1 MFSPGFLTHFG
12 AGVARWALVPG
23 VALLVAAQGWAQPV
37 PTLPIQTGGISS
49 LASGFPVGPA
59 SPDMMAAHFINVGQ
73 GSAAL
78 FEFSC
83 GAILIDTGGQ
93 REAATDWR
101 QRFADYL
108 DGFFARRSDLN
119 RTLDVVYITH
129 PHPDHTNGI
138 AVLLGDSGISF
149 RHVITDAE
157 KTGAGKH
164 DQRKLIQ
171 TANQRVIP
179 QVQIKT
185 SMIGKS
191 VLGLT
196 SRYIDPLKCRGRA
209 PDIRVLWGSYD
220 ETNSWNATQRGN
232 ENNHSVAVRI
242 AFGESSFLVTGDME
256 EPAIKAMIKRY
267 QRNIGVLNTDVYVA
281 GHHGS
286 RNGTTAELVRVMSPE
301 LAIISA
307 GDPSDEEPGFAAFGF
322 GHPNRA
328 TVNLLIDPS
337 TGVKFSRPEKQV
349 AVGIRGRN
357 PTTGAPPTYE
367 KIEMDRAVFATGWD
381 GNIVVLAG
389 ADGAKSVIIE

>member
-1 MFSPGFLTHFG
+1 MSALSAPAT
-12 AGVARWALVPG
+12 RWTKSAALLAAVALVFTG
-23 VALLVAAQGWAQPV
+23 QGSAQPT
-37 PTLPIQTGGISS
+37 PSLPIRTGGIGGIPG
-49 LASGFPVGPA
+49 GFPVGPN
-59 SPDMMAAHFINVGQ
+59 SPDLMAAHFINVGQ
-73 GSAAL
+73 GSSAL

-93 REAATDWR
+93 REATIDWR

-108 DGFFARRSDLN
+108 NAFFARRSDLN

-129 PHPDHTNGI
+129 PHADHTNGI
-138 AVLLGDSGISF
+138 AALLDGSGVSF

-157 KTGAGKH
+157 TTGSGKF

-171 TANQRVIP
+171 TANQRQIP

-185 SMIGKS
+185 SMIGRS
-191 VLGLT
+191 RLGLT
-196 SRYIDPLKCRGRA
+196 SRYIDPLKCRGRE

-220 ETNSWNATQRGN
+220 QPNNWSQKDRGN
-232 ENNHSVAVRI
+232 ENNQSVAVRI

-256 EPAIKAMIKRY
+256 ERAIKTMIERY
-267 QRNIGVLNTDVYVA
+267 RNNIGVLNTDVYIA

-307 GDPSDEEPGFAAFGF
+307 GNPAAREPGFAAFGF

-328 TVNLLIDPS
+328 TVRLLTDPTS
-337 TGVKFSRPEKQV
+337 GVTFSRPMKHV
-349 AVGIRGRN
+349 AVGIHGVN
-357 PTTGAPPTYE
+357 PTTHEPAE
-367 KIEMDRAVFATGWD
+367 FEEIDLDRAVFATGWD
-381 GNIVVLAG
+381 GNIVVVAG
-389 ADGAKSVIIE
+389 ADGTKSVILD